1 MAIVKILIKRKE
13 GWAIQFMQERDNGIV
28 LHSNSP
34 DAATDL
40 LNVNS
45 FTQEES
51 PFVIGK
57 NPMPPLDPHCA
68 DAAPDG
74 PALTLYDEEHAITYI
89 RMLAADAEG
98 ADWRD
103 VARIVL
109 HIDPDDNATRA
120 RWAYESHLAR
130 TKWVVKHSYRLLLRR
145 GELNRDLSGGRS

>member
-1 MAIVKILIKRKE
+1 LDVR
-13 GWAIQFMQERDNGIV
+13 
-28 LHSNSP
+28 HSS
-34 DAATDL
+34 DAKSGYAQL
-40 LNVNS
+40 
-45 FTQEES
+45 

-74 PALTLYDEEHAITYI
+74 PALTSYDEEHAITYI

-109 HIDPDDNATRA
+109 HVDPDDDATRA

-130 TKWVVKHSYRLLLRR
+130 SKWVVKHGYRLLLRH
-145 GELNRDLSGGRS
+145 GERNRDLSRARS